1 VLSVDISSV
10 AGHKVRLRYSMQ
22 KGEETLLHTSILHCI
37 TSHFFPGLELGI
49 RHVTFNILTALPT
62 IFAFWD
68 KTRCKL
74 IKRYLHFGRSSC
86 SYI

>member
-10 AGHKVRLRYSMQ
+10 VGHKVRLRYSMQ
-22 KGEETLLHTSILHCI
+22 KGEETLLYTSILHCI
-37 TSHFFPGLELGI
+37 TSHIFPWPVVAI
-49 RHVTFNILTALPT
+49 MHVTSNIHTALPT
-62 IFAFWD
+62 IFVFWD

-74 IKRYLHFGRSSC
+74 KIGYLHFGGSSC